1 MSGQNERLQTSVSSF
16 VGVWRLVSFDYEDQV
31 TGRRVLRFGK
41 RPKGRLMLLENGL
54 MTAILT
60 AEGRKIPKT
69 NEDRA
74 EAFNTIIAYSGK
86 YTIQNAQL
94 NINVDIS
101 WNEAW
106 VGTLQIRS
114 VGFVDSRLQLISA
127 WAASPFEP
135 DRTVRGILEW
145 EREV

>member
-1 MSGQNERLQTSVSSF
+1 MSGQNEHLQTSVSSF

-31 TGRRVLRFGK
+31 TGNREFRFGTM
-41 RPKGRLMLLENGL
+41 PKGRLILLENCL
-54 MTAILT
+54 MTVILT
-60 AEGRKIPKT
+60 AEGRPIPKT
-69 NEDRA
+69 NEDRV
-74 EAFNTIIAYSGK
+74 EAFNTVIAYSGK
-86 YTIQNAQL
+86 YTIQDAQL

-114 VGFVDSRLQLISA
+114 ICFVGSRLQLISA

-135 DRTVRGILEW
+135 DRIVRGILEW